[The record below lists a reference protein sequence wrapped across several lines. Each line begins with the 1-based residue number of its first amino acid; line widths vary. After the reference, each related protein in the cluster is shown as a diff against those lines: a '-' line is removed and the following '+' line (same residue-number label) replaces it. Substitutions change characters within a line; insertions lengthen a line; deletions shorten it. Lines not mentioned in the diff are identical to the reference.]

1 MPHALPSGE
10 RPPRADRPGHRRAAI
25 LDVLLLSAVC
35 LLAYFTGLTDHG
47 LTNWQESQRALVARE
62 MQEAGEW
69 LVPTVNR
76 EPYLAKPPMFYWVQL
91 AIAELRSA
99 ETGELELRLTAAL
112 AGLAGVLAT
121 YWLVRRL
128 MSAEAGSLGR
138 PSIAREAALWSALF
152 LATGPLYVRSSR
164 IGELD
169 ILLAPFVVVSIG
181 AVVSAWLTWRAWG
194 RVSYAMLAVATLSAV
209 GAAMTK
215 GPPALA
221 VIAVAGYGP
230 IVLDAVLNSRRAQP
244 TRAAG
249 RLSNLG
255 VVAFGAAAA
264 AATLPKVGGVAG
276 AIGAGLI
283 IATCAG
289 IGWLLGRAFE
299 PAAMRSIFRTFSK
312 THPLAVLGTPLLA
325 LWGWGRLVSAR
336 IGPENAEFWA
346 KKETEDNLN
355 VLVPISPIKNLEAM
369 SFGVGLGSLLTI
381 AALLWLVS
389 RRPRMTPTWLVP
401 TAWVV
406 FGFAVFS
413 LLGKGIGRYLTPVWP
428 GMAMLGGIWIAHV
441 LAGDRN
447 AQRIRTVLGAVVVI
461 AACASGWWYGYG
473 REAYFPSRSPRAIVH
488 ELRDSGLR
496 TDRMASF
503 EFRTAAIDFY
513 ARSRA
518 EPVGDIQIRDVTA
531 GGRPWTLEELRSD
544 IAANGERV
552 VFMRERQLGN
562 DGRDPRPAAERL
574 AEAGMTVEPIATK
587 SRFTIDSGKS
597 NVIAARVRVR
607 GGQGIRPDTSPRPG
621 AGR

>member
-1 MPHALPSGE
+1 
-10 RPPRADRPGHRRAAI
+10 
-25 LDVLLLSAVC
+25 
-35 LLAYFTGLTDHG
+35 
-47 LTNWQESQRALVARE
+47 
-62 MQEAGEW
+62 MQEAGDW
-69 LVPTVNR
+69 LVPTVNH

-121 YWLVRRL
+121 YWLVRKL
-128 MSAEAGSLGR
+128 MAAEAGSLGR

-181 AVVSAWLTWRAWG
+181 AVVSAWLTWRERG
-194 RVSYAMLAVATLSAV
+194 RVSFGMLALATLSAV
-209 GAAMTK
+209 GAALTK
-215 GPPALA
+215 GPPAIA

-230 IVLDAVLNSRRAQP
+230 IVLDAVFNGRPAQP
-244 TRAAG
+244 TRAAA
-249 RLSNLG
+249 RLSLLG
-255 VVAFGAAAA
+255 LIVLAAAAA
-264 AATLPKVGGVAG
+264 AATLPKVGGVEE

-283 IATCAG
+283 IATCGG
-289 IGWLLGRAFE
+289 IGWVLGRAFE
-299 PAAMRSIFRTFSK
+299 PAAMRSIFRTFSW
-312 THPLAVLGTPLLA
+312 THPVAVLGTPLLA
-325 LWGWGRLVSAR
+325 LWGWGRLVSRR

-346 KKETEDNLN
+346 RKETEDNLN

-381 AALLWLVS
+381 AALLWLIS
-389 RRPRMTPTWLVP
+389 RRPRMTPSWLVP
-401 TAWVV
+401 AAWVV

-428 GMAMLGGIWIAHV
+428 GLAMLGGIWIAQM
-441 LAGDRN
+441 LAKDRN
-447 AQRIRTVLGAVVVI
+447 AQLVRTVLAGTVVV
-461 AACASGWWYGYG
+461 AACASGWWYGFG

-488 ELRDSGLR
+488 ELRDSGVR

-531 GGRPWTLEELRSD
+531 GGKPWTLEELRSD
-544 IAANGERV
+544 IASNGERI
-552 VFMRERQLGN
+552 VFMRERQLGS

-574 AEAGMTVEPIATK
+574 AEAGMAVDPIATT

-597 NVIAARVRVR
+597 NVIAARVTVR
-607 GGQGIRPDTSPRPG
+607 REQGVGSDPEGP
-621 AGR
+621 AGVRR